1 MATILGPGSFTGI
14 RVGIAAVQGLAT
26 GLGRP
31 CLGLSA
37 LEVLASLV
45 PHRPVV
51 ALRDAWRN
59 EVYAGVY
66 APGQASP
73 PFTGPLEGL
82 SALLPPGAVFV
93 GDGTHRYR
101 ERLRELWP
109 DALIADP
116 DLFLAAPLGRLATP
130 LLAAGRGH
138 GPESLAPLYV
148 RGADIRLPSP

>member
-1 MATILGPGSFTGI
+1 VTLGPGSFTGI
-14 RVGIAAVQGLAT
+14 RWDRGRA
-26 GLGRP
+26 GLGHRSRRP

-45 PHRPVV
+45 PHGPVV

-66 APGQASP
+66 APGQTSP

-109 DALIADP
+109 NALIADP